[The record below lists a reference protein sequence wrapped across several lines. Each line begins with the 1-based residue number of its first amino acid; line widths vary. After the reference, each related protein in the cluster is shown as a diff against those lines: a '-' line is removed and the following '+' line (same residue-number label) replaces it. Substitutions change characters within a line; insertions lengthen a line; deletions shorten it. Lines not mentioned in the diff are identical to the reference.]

1 MFTRSQLNLLLDR
14 SSAKRKFIQ
23 IITGTRQIG
32 KTTLVE
38 QLLQKVKIPGH
49 YASADMT
56 ASSPVWI
63 NQQWEIARIK
73 QPHSGGGPFLLVFD
87 EIQKIQDWSEAV
99 KKEWDRD
106 TREKRDIRL
115 ILLGSS
121 TLLLEK
127 GLRESLAGRFELIKL
142 PHWSF
147 AEMREAFGFSEEEY
161 VWYGGY
167 PGAAEL
173 ISDEKRWK
181 DYIRHSIIEAT
192 IFRDILQLTN
202 VQKPAVLRQLFELG
216 CSYSGQILSYT
227 KMLGRIMD
235 KGNTTTLAHYQN
247 LLDQVWFLSGIQK
260 YSRSEVTA
268 RGSIPK
274 WNVYNTSFLS
284 VSSEYSFSDAVKSPE
299 TWGRHVESAVGAYLL
314 NEARIH
320 NWKVFY
326 WRDGNYEVDYI
337 IKSGSK
343 IIALEVKSGRIRF
356 HAGMEEFNRRFRPY
370 RSLLISSD
378 SLSWKEFLELN
389 LEELFRK

>member
-1 MFTRSQLNLLLDR
+1 MFARSQLTLLLDR
-14 SSAKRKFIQ
+14 TSAKRKFIQ

-38 QLLQKVKIPGH
+38 QLLQKIRIPGH
-49 YASADMT
+49 YASADMS
-56 ASSPVWI
+56 AYSPVWI
-63 NQQWEIARIK
+63 NQQWESARIS
-73 QPHSGGGPFLLVFD
+73 QAHSGGGPFLLVFD
-87 EIQKIQDWSEAV
+87 EIQKIQNWSEGV

-127 GLRESLAGRFELIKL
+127 GLGESLAGRFELIKL

-147 AEMREAFGFSEEEY
+147 SEMRKAFGFKAEEY

-173 ISDEKRWK
+173 ISDEKRWR

-216 CSYSGQILSYT
+216 SSYSGQILSYT
-227 KMLGRIMD
+227 KMLSRIMD

-260 YSRSEVTA
+260 YSKSKVTA
-268 RGSIPK
+268 KGSIPK

-284 VSSEYSFSDAVKSPE
+284 VGSEYGFSDAVKSPE
-299 TWGRHVESAVGAYLL
+299 LWGRHVESAVGAYLL
-314 NEARIH
+314 NEARVH
-320 NWKVFY
+320 NWNIFY

-337 IKSGSK
+337 IKNKSR
-343 IIALEVKSGRIRF
+343 IIALEVKSGRIKF
-356 HAGMEEFNRRFRPY
+356 HAGMEEFSRRFKPY

-389 LEELFRK
+389 PEELFGN